1 MPRFAIR
8 TVVLATA
15 AIGLACVAAAS
26 LADPRRA
33 VAASSPVAPVTP
45 VPPPEAR
52 RGRRFK
58 RRWSFLALLLLG
70 AIVAGVAVG
79 AWNVTGTG
87 SGYAKAGS
95 ATGLTLN
102 DASGATVADLYP
114 GVTGS
119 VKLSVTNPNSFPVR
133 VTTVTGTGAIT
144 SDKGAACNAST
155 GVTFTNQTG
164 LTLDLAAGATSV
176 FTLSGAAAMS
186 NSSDNACQGAIF
198 TIPVSV
204 SGISN
209 G

>member
-8 TVVLATA
+8 TVFLATA
-15 AIGLACVAAAS
+15 ALGLACVAAAS

-33 VAASSPVAPVTP
+33 VAASSPVGPVTP

-52 RGRRFK
+52 RRRRFR

-79 AWNVTGTG
+79 AWNVTGSG

-114 GVTGS
+114 GVAGS